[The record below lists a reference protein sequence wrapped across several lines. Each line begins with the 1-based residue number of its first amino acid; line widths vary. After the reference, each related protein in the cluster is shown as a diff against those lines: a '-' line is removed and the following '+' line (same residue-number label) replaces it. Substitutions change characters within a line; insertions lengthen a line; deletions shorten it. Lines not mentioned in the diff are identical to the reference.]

1 MEKNLLNYETLL
13 KITERIAQSREFDE
27 LTLLA
32 VTGIRDALEC
42 KGCALFLIN
51 PKTQELEVASSA
63 GLSDDYHNKGPIS
76 AIKSIADSLKDG
88 PVGIYDVM
96 DDPRIQYPQE
106 AQREGIASI
115 LAVPIITRG
124 NPIGAVRI
132 YTSEKWE
139 FTIDDVNLVQAVAQ
153 IAGMAI
159 EMSRLYKG
167 LKSSIEILKS
177 RQDHRALGEKRWTP
191 HEGVP
196 VSEGRVSSVTSES
209 S

>member
-13 KITERIAQSREFDE
+13 KITERISMSRDFDE
-27 LTLLA
+27 VTLLA
-32 VTGIRDALEC
+32 VTGIRDALKV

-51 PKTQELEVASSA
+51 PKSQELELAASA
-63 GLSDDYHNKGPIS
+63 GLSDEYLNKGPIS
-76 AIKSIADSLKDG
+76 ALKSIADSLKEG
-88 PVGIYDVM
+88 PVAIYDVL
-96 DDPRIQYPQE
+96 DDPRIQYPEE
-106 AQREGIASI
+106 AEREGIASI
-115 LAVPIITRG
+115 LAVPIMTRG

-132 YTSEKWE
+132 YTDEKWE
-139 FTIDDVNLVQAVAQ
+139 FNIADVNLVQAVAQ

-159 EMSRLYKG
+159 EMARLYRG

-196 VSEGRVSSVTSES
+196 VSEGRLSSTSS
-209 S
+209 